1 MIDVWQHTTDSLQA
15 IKDRIILCSDDHL
28 YYELRTNT
36 KKKSIIGTI
45 NKTYV
50 EHVKVVVVQLRDKSW
65 RISANDDEQ
74 QIEVNIAHMR
84 EEILTEALVR
94 EIEEI

>member
-1 MIDVWQHTTDSLQA
+1 MIDVWQQTTDILNEVN
-15 IKDRIILCSDDHL
+15 DRISVLSDDHL

-45 NKTYV
+45 NKTYD
-50 EHVKVVVVQLRDKSW
+50 EHVKVVIVQLRDKMW
-65 RISANDDEQ
+65 RISANDDDDS
-74 QIEVNIAHMR
+74 IETNIAQMR
-84 EEILTEALVR
+84 QEIMTEALVR

>member
-15 IKDRIILCSDDHL
+15 IKDRITLRSDDHL

-36 KKKSIIGTI
+36 KKKSIIGTL
-45 NKTYV
+45 NKTYD
-50 EHVKVVVVQLRDKSW
+50 EHVKVVVIQLRDKSW

-74 QIEVNIAHMR
+74 QIEVNIAQMR